1 MPRTQAKR
9 KAAVLTPLGDDVLLL
24 KSLSATEEL
33 GRLFA
38 FELELLSEKHE
49 LKFEDIIGQ
58 NAAVRLTLPSGKT
71 RYFNG
76 FVSRFVQMPGE
87 GDMARY
93 QATLVPWLWFL
104 TRMADCRIFQ
114 ELTAPDIILQVF
126 RDQGFTDFKLNLS
139 STYRKRDYCVQY
151 RETDFNFVSR
161 LMEEEGIYYFF
172 EHESSR
178 HVLVLA
184 DSKSAHQAYP
194 NYEKVLHRLLDQPGV
209 EQEYIYDWSVEQ
221 EVQPGIV
228 CLNDFDFEKPHKA
241 LTVKAN
247 VARPHAVPNFERY
260 DYPGDYVEYGDGEAL
275 ARRRIEELQVRH
287 ERVRG
292 NSRVKGLCPGFL
304 FTLERHP
311 RQDQNR
317 EYLVVSAACKITA
330 DHYHTLTQLSGTDYF
345 ECAFTALNSDSPF
358 RSARVTPRPIVQG
371 PQTAMVV
378 GPKGE
383 EIFTDKYGRVK
394 VQFHWDHRGKS
405 DENSSCWLRVSQL
418 WAGKSW
424 GAMHIPRIGQ
434 EVIVDF
440 LEGDPDHPI
449 ITGRVYNGESMPPYP
464 LPDHQTKSTVKSNSS
479 KGGQGFNEIRFEDKK
494 GNEEVFIHGE
504 KDEDIHIKNNCSE
517 WIGYDR
523 RLTVKHDQIEKVE
536 HNRDEFV
543 AVDHTEKIGKDRTLK
558 IEGKEAKAVDG
569 TLSLIVQDDVTEEF
583 KANHSEE
590 TTNDY
595 KLRADSIVIEGKS
608 KVTIKV
614 GGSSITLSATGIELK
629 TDGQISIEAGAT
641 MNLKAGATLEMKSS
655 ATTVKGDAMLTLK
668 GGLVMIN

>member
-1 MPRTQAKR
+1 MPRTQTYR

-24 KSLSATEEL
+24 KSCSATEEL
-33 GRLFA
+33 GRLFG

-49 LKFEDIIGQ
+49 IKFEDIIGQ
-58 NAAVRLTLPSGKT
+58 NATVRLALPSGKI

-114 ELTAPDIILQVF
+114 ELTATDIIQQVF
-126 RDQGFTDFKLNLS
+126 RDQGFTDFKLSLS
-139 STYRKRDYCVQY
+139 ADYRKRDYCVQY

-172 EHESSR
+172 EHENGK

-184 DSKSAHQAYP
+184 DSKSAHKAYP
-194 NYEKVLHRLLDQPGV
+194 DYEKIVHRSEDQPGV

-228 CLNDFDFEKPHKA
+228 CLNDFDFEKPKKA
-241 LTVKAN
+241 LAVKAN

-287 ERVRG
+287 EQVRG

-330 DHYHTLTQLSGTDYF
+330 DTYNTAARLPGDDFF
-345 ECAFTALNSDSPF
+345 ECAFTAINSDTPF
-358 RSARVTPRPIVQG
+358 HSARLTPRPIVQG

-378 GPKGE
+378 GPPGE
-383 EIFTDKYGRVK
+383 EIYTDKYGRVK
-394 VQFHWDHRGKS
+394 VQFHWDRRGKS
-405 DENSSCWLRVSQL
+405 DQNSSCWLRVSQL
-418 WAGKSW
+418 WAGKCW

-440 LEGDPDHPI
+440 LEGDPDRPI

-464 LPDHQTKSTVKSNSS
+464 LPDQKTKSTVKSNSS
-479 KGGQGFNEIRFEDKK
+479 KGGQGFNELRFEDKK

-504 KDEDIHIKNNCSE
+504 KDEDIHINNDCSE
-517 WIGYDR
+517 WIGHDR

-569 TLSLIVQDDVTEEF
+569 TLSLIVQEDVTEDF
-583 KANHSEE
+583 KANHSED
-590 TTNDY
+590 TTQTY
-595 KLRADSIVIEGKS
+595 KLNADTILIEGKT

-614 GGSSITLSATGIELK
+614 GGSSIAITATGIEIK
-629 TDGQISIEAGAT
+629 TDGMLTIQ
-641 MNLKAGATLEMKSS
+641 AGATLEMKSM
-655 ATTVKGDAMLTLK
+655 ATTVKADTMLTLQ
-668 GGLVMIN
+668 GAMVMIN